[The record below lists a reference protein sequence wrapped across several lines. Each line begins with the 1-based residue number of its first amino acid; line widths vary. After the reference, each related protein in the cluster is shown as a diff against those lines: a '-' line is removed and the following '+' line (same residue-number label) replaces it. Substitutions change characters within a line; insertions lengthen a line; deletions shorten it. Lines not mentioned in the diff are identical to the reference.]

1 MAFVSL
7 SDFES
12 LSAFRAMPL
21 AAFFKMRLKLLFG
34 HPPPVP
40 ALWALLNLA
49 CLFVRLKLASRHPTS
64 AACAMTRQRF
74 LTCLDMA
81 VPVFPK
87 HSSIAALAK
96 PMFAVFLV
104 IF

>member
-7 SDFES
+7 SDIEW
-12 LSAFRAMPL
+12 LAAFPAIPL

-34 HPPPVP
+34 HPPPAP
-40 ALWALLNLA
+40 APWAQLKLA

-64 AACAMTRQRF
+64 AAFAMTRQRF

-87 HSSIAALAK
+87 QSYIAVLAK
-96 PMFAVFLV
+96 PLFAVFIV